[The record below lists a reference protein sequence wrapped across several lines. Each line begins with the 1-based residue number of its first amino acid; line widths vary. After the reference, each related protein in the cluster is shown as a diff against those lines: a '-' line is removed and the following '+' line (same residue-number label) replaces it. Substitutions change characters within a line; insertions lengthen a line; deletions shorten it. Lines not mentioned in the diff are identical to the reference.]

1 MTKRENQVLD
11 EETRERMMQQV
22 RLLAIMYRV
31 LIIAGLVFFLAAVVV
46 SLWTLQIFFWLFI
59 VPLILIG
66 AGIILA
72 RIEYRLYER
81 VYWDADLSGL

>member
-66 AGIILA
+66 AGIVLA

>member
-1 MTKRENQVLD
+1 MTKRENQALD

-81 VYWDADLSGL
+81 VYWDADQSGL

>member
-1 MTKRENQVLD
+1 MTKRENQALD

-72 RIEYRLYER
+72 RIEYRLDER
-81 VYWDADLSGL
+81 V